1 MSSKPT
7 AFLKKRKT
15 NNRVIFNILFCIYHS
30 LSSSLSCCFM
40 VIKNTKYR
48 HKNCLKIGFSCLIL
62 W

>member
-1 MSSKPT
+1 M
-7 AFLKKRKT
+7 
-15 NNRVIFNILFCIYHS
+15 NILFCIYHS

-48 HKNCLKIGFSCLIL
+48 HKDCLKIGFSCLIL